1 MAEAFGV
8 AESTTDILQLT
19 EKLVALGYEYI
30 AGIGNA
36 PDDLRQLLNELLSLS
51 NVLFML
57 QDHLQNPANST
68 APNAV
73 LGSKNGPMSECTL
86 DLKQLKLKLEL
97 KKRIGGK
104 MTCLVWPLKKR
115 ETMKWI
121 SQLVLYNR
129 LFTLILTTDQ
139 S

>member
-1 MAEAFGV
+1 MAEAFCV
-8 AESTTDILQLT
+8 TESTTDILQLT

-30 AGIGNA
+30 AGIKNA

-57 QDHLQNPANST
+57 QDHLQNSDST
-68 APNAV
+68 VLNAV
-73 LGSKNGPMSECTL
+73 LGSRNDLMSECTL
-86 DLKQLKLKLEL
+86 GLKQLKLKLEL
-97 KKRIGGK
+97 KKRIRGK

-121 SQLVLYNR
+121 SQLVLYNG
-129 LFTLILTTDQ
+129 LFSLILTTDQ

>member
-1 MAEAFGV
+1 MAEAFSV
-8 AESTTDILQLT
+8 TESTTNILQLT

-30 AGIGNA
+30 AGIKNA

-57 QDHLQNPANST
+57 QDHLQNSTNST

-73 LGSKNGPMSECTL
+73 LGSKNDLMSECTL
-86 DLKQLKLKLEL
+86 GLKQLKLKLEF
-97 KKRIGGK
+97 KKRIRGK

-121 SQLVLYNR
+121 SQLVLYNS
-129 LFTLILTTDQ
+129 LFSLILTTYQ